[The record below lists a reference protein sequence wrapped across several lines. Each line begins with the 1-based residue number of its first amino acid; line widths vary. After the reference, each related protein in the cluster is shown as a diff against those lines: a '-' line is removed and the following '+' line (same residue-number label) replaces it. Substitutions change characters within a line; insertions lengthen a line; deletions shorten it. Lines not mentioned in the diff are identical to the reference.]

1 MRKTFTVL
9 SPYDELPLQ
18 GVLFLPEGTPKGIVQ
33 IVHGMAERKE
43 RYAEF
48 ASFLAENGY
57 IAACHDHRGH
67 GESVKTEE
75 DYGWFQDYDG
85 KAIVDDTVAVTE
97 YLKGEYPDLPLV
109 LFGHSMGSLVVR
121 AYIQEHDDLCDKL
134 IVCGSPS
141 KNGLV
146 GVAIFLEKCIR
157 LFCGKRHRS
166 KLLGNLST
174 GNGNKPFEQE
184 GECAWL
190 SRNRERVEAYLA
202 DPACGFL
209 FTCNGYENLFKLL
222 KKVYKPKRYAVKN
235 PDLPIRFVAGGDDP
249 VIGDELKWLEAI
261 ELLREVGYANV
272 SGKLYEGMRHEILN
286 EIGREEV
293 FSDLLAFIQN

>member
-1 MRKTFTVL
+1 MQKAFTVL
-9 SPYDELPLQ
+9 SPYDGLPLQ

-67 GESVKTEE
+67 GESVKTEA

-85 KAIVDDTVAVTE
+85 RAIVDDTVAVTE

-121 AYIQEHDDLCDKL
+121 AYIQEHGDLCDKL

-174 GNGNKPFEQE
+174 GNGNKPFEKE

-222 KKVYKPKRYAVKN
+222 KKVYEPKRYSVKN

-249 VIGDELKWLEAI
+249 VIGDELKWLQAI